1 MEKNKSNYMVRL
13 VGNNKIRTAIFISGK
28 GSNMKNLIKFSKIK
42 NSPIVI
48 DFVLSNNKKANCINY
63 LKKNKIDFKNVGG
76 YYPCNHEID
85 DLDMLYFLRNKKA
98 NISLPIIRENNQMDF
113 FEWTNKD
120 PLKINKYGIAE
131 PTLGK
136 KIYPDI
142 IFVPLVAY
150 DDDLNRLGYGGGF
163 YDRYLEKVSK
173 IKKIFKIG
181 LGFSYQEIK
190 KIPIN
195 KYDKKLDLIITEKK
209 IIQ

>member
-1 MEKNKSNYMVRL
+1 MNKSKPRSRIL
-13 VGNNKIRTAIFISGK
+13 KLRK
-28 GSNMKNLIKFSKIK
+28 K
-42 NSPIVI
+42 NSY
-48 DFVLSNNKKANCINY
+48 KKLRLYPDRIFRFF
-63 LKKNKIDFKNVGG
+63 KKNKINFKNVGG

-85 DLDMLYFLRNKKA
+85 DLDILNFLRNKRA
-98 NISLPIIRENNQMDF
+98 NISLPIIREDNQMDF

-131 PTLGK
+131 PISVK

-142 IFVPLVAY
+142 IFIPLVAY

>member
-1 MEKNKSNYMVRL
+1 MSKSKLR
-13 VGNNKIRTAIFISGK
+13 
-28 GSNMKNLIKFSKIK
+28 SKILNLRKK
-42 NSPIVI
+42 NS
-48 DFVLSNNKKANCINY
+48 NKKLSLNPERIY
-63 LKKNKIDFKNVGG
+63 RLLKKNKINFKNVGG
-76 YYPCNHEID
+76 YYPCNYEID
-85 DLDMLYFLRNKKA
+85 DLDTLYFFRNKKV

-173 IKKIFKIG
+173 IKNIFKIG

-195 KYDKKLDLIITEKK
+195 KHDKKLDLIITEKK

>member
-1 MEKNKSNYMVRL
+1 MSKSKLRS
-13 VGNNKIRTAIFISGK
+13 KILNLRK
-28 GSNMKNLIKFSKIK
+28 KNLYKKLSL
-42 NSPIVI
+42 SPDRIYQ
-48 DFVLSNNKKANCINY
+48 F
-63 LKKNKIDFKNVGG
+63 LKKNKINFKNVGG
-76 YYPCNHEID
+76 YYPSNYEID
-85 DLDMLYFLRNKKA
+85 DLEILNFLRNKRA

-150 DDDLNRLGYGGGF
+150 DIDLNRLGYGGGF
-163 YDRYLEKVSK
+163 YDRYLEKLLK
-173 IKKIFKIG
+173 IKNTLKIG
-181 LGFSYQEIK
+181 LGFSYQELK

>member
-1 MEKNKSNYMVRL
+1 
-13 VGNNKIRTAIFISGK
+13 
-28 GSNMKNLIKFSKIK
+28 
-42 NSPIVI
+42 
-48 DFVLSNNKKANCINY
+48 
-63 LKKNKIDFKNVGG
+63 
-76 YYPCNHEID
+76 
-85 DLDMLYFLRNKKA
+85 
-98 NISLPIIRENNQMDF
+98 MDF

-120 PLKINKYGIAE
+120 PLKINKYGIVE
-131 PTLGK
+131 PISSK
-136 KIYPDI
+136 KIYPDL

-163 YDRYLEKVSK
+163 YDRYLEKISK

-195 KYDKKLDLIITEKK
+195 KHDMKLDLIVSEKK

>member
-1 MEKNKSNYMVRL
+1 MSKSKLR
-13 VGNNKIRTAIFISGK
+13 
-28 GSNMKNLIKFSKIK
+28 SKILNLRKK
-42 NSPIVI
+42 NSY
-48 DFVLSNNKKANCINY
+48 KKLILYPDRIFQFFKKKKIN
-63 LKKNKIDFKNVGG
+63 FKNIGG
-76 YYPCNHEID
+76 YYPCNHEMD
-85 DLDMLYFLRNKKA
+85 DLDILNFFRNKRA

-131 PTLGK
+131 PISTK

-163 YDRYLEKVSK
+163 YDRYLNK
-173 IKKIFKIG
+173 IAKSKKILKIG
-181 LGFSYQEIK
+181 LGFSYQEL
-190 KIPIN
+190 KIIPTN
-195 KYDKKLDLIITEKK
+195 KYDKKLDLIITEKR

>member
-1 MEKNKSNYMVRL
+1 VNKSKLR
-13 VGNNKIRTAIFISGK
+13 GKILKLRK
-28 GSNMKNLIKFSKIK
+28 KNLH
-42 NSPIVI
+42 
-48 DFVLSNNKKANCINY
+48 KKLKLYPNMIFRF
-63 LKKNKIDFKNVGG
+63 LKKNKLNFKNVGG
-76 YYPCNHEID
+76 YYPCNYEID
-85 DLDMLYFLRNKKA
+85 DLDLLNFLRKKKA

-120 PLKINKYGIAE
+120 CLKINKYGIVE
-131 PTLGK
+131 PISAK

-163 YDRYLEKVSK
+163 YDRYFENIAK
-173 IKKIFKIG
+173 IKKILKIG
-181 LGFSYQEIK
+181 LGFSYQELK

>member
-1 MEKNKSNYMVRL
+1 MSKSKLR
-13 VGNNKIRTAIFISGK
+13 
-28 GSNMKNLIKFSKIK
+28 SKILNLRKK
-42 NSPIVI
+42 NSYKK
-48 DFVLSNNKKANCINY
+48 LSLYPDKIY
-63 LKKNKIDFKNVGG
+63 RFLKKNKINFKNVGG
-76 YYPCNHEID
+76 YYPCNYEID
-85 DLDMLYFLRNKKA
+85 DLDLLNFLRKKRV
-98 NISLPIIRENNQMDF
+98 NISLPIIKEKNQMDF
-113 FEWTNKD
+113 FIWENKD
-120 PLKINKYGIAE
+120 PLKINKYGIVE
-131 PTLGK
+131 PISSR
-136 KIYPDI
+136 KIYPDV

-163 YDRYLEKVSK
+163 YDRYLEKISK

>member
-1 MEKNKSNYMVRL
+1 MSKSKLR
-13 VGNNKIRTAIFISGK
+13 
-28 GSNMKNLIKFSKIK
+28 SKILNLRKK
-42 NSPIVI
+42 NS
-48 DFVLSNNKKANCINY
+48 NKKLSLNPDRIY
-63 LKKNKIDFKNVGG
+63 RFLKKNKINFKNVGG
-76 YYPCNHEID
+76 YYPCNNEID
-85 DLDMLYFLRNKKA
+85 DLDMLNFLRNKKI

-120 PLKINKYGIAE
+120 PLKINKYGIIE
-131 PTLGK
+131 PISTK

-150 DDDLNRLGYGGGF
+150 DHDLNRLGYGGGF

-181 LGFSYQEIK
+181 LGFSYQKIK